1 MDDEK
6 VYLNTHTHGLAFR
19 YCYRTVI
26 KAVEERYDVRG
37 SSLAQLVQSC
47 LERRGRVPPALRVRY
62 TPHVRQE
69 ALTYIE
75 LITARLLFGPYGRL
89 SPHEYRYRE
98 CPVKDDT

>member
-1 MDDEK
+1 MDYENA
-6 VYLNTHTHGLAFR
+6 YLSTQTHGLAFQ
-19 YCYRTVI
+19 YCYRTII

-47 LERRGRVPPALRVRY
+47 LERRGRVPPALRARY

-89 SPHEYRYRE
+89 SPREYRYRE
-98 CPVKDDT
+98 RSVKDDM